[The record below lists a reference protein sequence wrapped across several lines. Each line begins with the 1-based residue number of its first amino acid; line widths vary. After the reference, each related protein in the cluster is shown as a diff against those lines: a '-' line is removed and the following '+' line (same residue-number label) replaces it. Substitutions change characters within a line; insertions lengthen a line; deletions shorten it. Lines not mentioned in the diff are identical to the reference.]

1 MQDVPDRRRLVL
13 AAVFQEDG
21 VKFGVVDNGG
31 HFESAN
37 FVNADVKLREQRLHA
52 LLVEFGIAEDRAA
65 LLAPLSR
72 AAKPPECAAPA
83 RRTAEF
89 RSRKFLATCWK
100 NADNKVR
107 YAGVCKGRVFL
118 ASEKFNPVREC
129 GPGFRKNLQG

>member
-37 FVNADVKLREQRLHA
+37 FVDTGVEQVIQLP
-52 LLVEFGIAEDRAA
+52 FDIRAA

-89 RSRKFLATCWK
+89 RSRKFLATCWE
-100 NADNKVR
+100 NADNKFR
-107 YAGVCKGRVFL
+107 YAGGCKGRVFL